1 MEQMLETYM
10 EQIINTYYANNA
22 KKLHTVINQIFVKH
36 YGGILGKDIEEFYG
50 VGSDV
55 IMDIVW
61 NRRYDSSKGD
71 FEGYIYRAI
80 LFAIKD
86 EYKRRYR
93 DKRVFKVE
101 GIDDKGNKIK
111 IPIADV
117 SLDAPIKEGENI
129 TIGDTLQSDFTM
141 DSALFGIMG
150 YKEEYSPEM
159 KEYLGKLSKIQ
170 VKVLELIADNY
181 TPEEIKTTLHIDSRL
196 YADCIAAIRAYKNI
210 KCIAGLV
217 RRNEKC

>member
-1 MEQMLETYM
+1 
-10 EQIINTYYANNA
+10 
-22 KKLHTVINQIFVKH
+22 
-36 YGGILGKDIEEFYG
+36 
-50 VGSDV
+50 
-55 IMDIVW
+55 MDILW
-61 NRRYDSSKGD
+61 NKRYDSSKGD
-71 FEGYIYRAI
+71 FEGYIYRSI

-86 EYKRRYR
+86 EYKKRYR

-101 GIDDKGNKIK
+101 GFDDKGNKIK

-129 TIGDTLQSDFTM
+129 RISDTLQSDFVM
-141 DSALFGIMG
+141 DDALSEIMG

-170 VKVLELIADNY
+170 VNVLELIADNY
-181 TPEEIKTTLHIDSRL
+181 TPEEIKTILHIDSKL
-196 YADCIAAIRAYKNI
+196 YADCIAAIRSYKNI

>member
-71 FEGYIYRAI
+71 FDGYIYRAI

-181 TPEEIKTTLHIDSRL
+181 TPEEIKTTLHIDSKL